1 MVSADA
7 ENAETSENMR
17 KSSEI
22 RRLAAERLRE
32 IFRLGHSWQEIPDAR
47 VGAQTVDLLVR
58 FKLGDREHTLVLEVS
73 DLGQPRQI
81 REAVTRLNEIRREMP
96 GATPVATAV
105 FISPQSAAILRRHNL
120 GYLDL
125 SGNCYL
131 AFENVLIERE
141 GKRNIRP
148 STRPL
153 KSLFAPRAT
162 RVVRALLTDWQRTWR
177 LDELA
182 ARSEVSLGHA
192 HNVVKRLGDLA
203 WIERDE
209 HQRIRLSKPADLL
222 EAWTDS
228 HSYRRNEISAYF
240 SPERVTRRLVLE
252 IARAAETEG
261 RRYAF
266 TMATGGSMV
275 AASIRVPA
283 VHCYLDGDPTSVAK
297 ALSLRPAESE
307 GNVHFLTPYDD
318 GVFHGVLEKSGVR
331 VVSLPQLYVDLFHY
345 ERRGRQQAEHL
356 RREAM
361 GY

>member
-1 MVSADA
+1 MP
-7 ENAETSENMR
+7 

-32 IFRLGHSWQEIPDAR
+32 IFRHGQSWQEFIDAR
-47 VGAQTVDLLVR
+47 VGSQTVDLLVK
-58 FKLGDREHTLVLEVS
+58 FKLGEREHTLVLEVS
-73 DLGQPRQI
+73 DLGQPRHI
-81 REAVTRLNEIRREMP
+81 REAVTRLSEIRRDAP

-105 FISPQSAAILRRHNL
+105 FISPQSAAILRRNNL

-162 RVVRALLTDWQRTWR
+162 RVVRALLADWQRSWR

-182 ARSEVSLGHA
+182 SRSEVSLGHA
-192 HNVVKRLGDLA
+192 HNVVKRLAELA
-203 WIERDE
+203 WIDRDE
-209 HQRIRLSKPADLL
+209 HQRIRLGKPADLL
-222 EAWTDS
+222 ETWTDS
-228 HSYRRNEISAYF
+228 YTYRRNEVSTYF
-240 SPERVTRRLVLE
+240 SPERVTRRLMLE
-252 IARAAETEG
+252 IARAAEAEG
-261 RRYAF
+261 HRYAF
-266 TMATGGSMV
+266 TMITGASMV
-275 AASIRVPA
+275 AASIRGPA
-283 VHCYLDGDPTSVAK
+283 VHCYLDGDAVAMAR
-297 ALSLRPAESE
+297 ALSLRPAEGD
-307 GNVHFLTPYDD
+307 GNVNFLTPYDD
-318 GVFHGVLEKSGVR
+318 GVFHGILEKGGVR
-331 VVSLPQLYVDLFHY
+331 VVSLPQLYADLFHY